1 MKNLTKILVSTLVM
15 LTVLLSTAACSFAD
29 QSEEFYIDGPASIT
43 MQVGETV
50 TLELVKPD
58 NLKGKVEWTA
68 DDNIVLVEDG
78 VVVAAAEGITVVR
91 ATLGKYTD
99 KVIVTV
105 GTPKPGTG
113 GNNTGSNTGNN
124 NTGNN
129 NTGNNGGNT
138 DSGNNGGSTGDNTG
152 NNGGSTGGNTGSGT
166 TAGVIGSLDFSSTAQ
181 RTSFSTSSQVWQ
193 NGAVTLTNNQA
204 ASVNSVADYSA
215 PVRFYPASDVIIECN
230 GMTKIVLVCD
240 NTYKDSTGSLSAAAE
255 AAGAN
260 VSADGDILTITF
272 DSPVNSFTFSA
283 IPSQARLSSLEVYG
297 N

>member
-1 MKNLTKILVSTLVM
+1 MKNLTKILVFTLVM

-58 NLKGKVEWTA
+58 NLKGKVEWTS

-152 NNGGSTGGNTGSGT
+152 NTGGNTGSGT
-166 TAGVIGSLDFSSTAQ
+166 TASLIGSIDFSSTAQ
-181 RTSFSTSSQVWQ
+181 RASQDANSQVWQ
-193 NGAVTLTNNQA
+193 NGNVTFTNDK
-204 ASVNSVADYSA
+204 ASSANDVANYSN
-215 PVRFYPASDVIIECN
+215 PVRLYPASTVTIECQ
-230 GMTKIVLVCD
+230 GMTKIVFTCGEY
-240 NTYKDSTGSLSAAAE
+240 TGKDYPAALQ
-255 AAGAN
+255 GA
-260 VSADGDILTITF
+260 TF
-272 DSPVNSFTFSA
+272 DSGATVTVDGLVVTVTLSAPVNTFN
-283 IPSQARLSSLEVYG
+283 ITINTQVRLMSLEVYG

>member
-1 MKNLTKILVSTLVM
+1 MKNLTKIVISAILLVA
-15 LTVLLSTAACSFAD
+15 TVLSVASCSMFKPGE
-29 QSEEFYIDGPASIT
+29 EEFYIDGPAAVN
-43 MQVGETV
+43 MQVGEMIS
-50 TLELVKPD
+50 LELVKPD
-58 NLKGKVEWTA
+58 SLKGKVEWTA
-68 DDNIVLVEDG
+68 DDDIVVVVDG
-78 VVVAAAEGITVVR
+78 VILAKAEGITVVH
-91 ATLGKYTD
+91 ATLDEYSD

-113 GNNTGSNTGNN
+113 NNNSGNNNTGNNTGNN

-138 DSGNNGGSTGDNTG
+138 GNNGGNTG
-152 NNGGSTGGNTGSGT
+152 NNGGSTGNNGGST
-166 TAGVIGSLDFSSTAQ
+166 NVGVIGTLDFSSNAQ
-181 RTSFSTSSQVWQ
+181 RTSLSGSSQVWQ
-193 NGAVTLTNNQA
+193 NGNVKLTNNQA
-204 ASVNSVADYSA
+204 ASINPVADYVA

-240 NTYKDSTGSLSAAAE
+240 NKYKDSTGSLSTAAE

-260 VSADGDILTITF
+260 VTADGDILTITF
-272 DSPVNSFTFSA
+272 ASPVNSFTFSA